1 MSLEHLLFSLN
12 AHMQNCAD
20 NDSNAP
26 EIDHQLNL
34 VWKIVKGKV
43 LCSLDNQDTY
53 NNASFMQAG
62 NLKIDNTNCPFRYI
76 HKRYLKTTNIII

>member
-34 VWKIVKGKV
+34 VWKILKGKV
-43 LCSLDNQDTY
+43 LCSLDNQE
-53 NNASFMQAG
+53 
-62 NLKIDNTNCPFRYI
+62 
-76 HKRYLKTTNIII
+76 

>member
-34 VWKIVKGKV
+34 VWKIVKWKV
-43 LCSLDNQDTY
+43 LCSLDNQEY
-53 NNASFMQAG
+53 SIASFMQAG
-62 NLKIDNTNCPFRYI
+62 YLKIDNMKSQLR
-76 HKRYLKTTNIII
+76 

>member
-43 LCSLDNQDTY
+43 LCSLDNQEFITMHLLCKL
-53 NNASFMQAG
+53 A
-62 NLKIDNTNCPFRYI
+62 I
-76 HKRYLKTTNIII
+76 

>member
-20 NDSNAP
+20 NDSNAT

-34 VWKIVKGKV
+34 VWKIVKWKV
-43 LCSLDNQDTY
+43 LCSLDNQD
-53 NNASFMQAG
+53 
-62 NLKIDNTNCPFRYI
+62 L
-76 HKRYLKTTNIII
+76 